1 MVQPRPA
8 APTVKCVGC
17 KVQASGIDK
26 LEDKDILP
34 VLIKTLQKMQ
44 GADGSWNNPHV
55 DLYCKQIARR
65 NFSLS
70 QLELI
75 EQGHTSARVKI

>member
-1 MVQPRPA
+1 
-8 APTVKCVGC
+8 
-17 KVQASGIDK
+17 
-26 LEDKDILP
+26 

-70 QLELI
+70 QLAVQLRQELI
-75 EQGHTSARVKI
+75 EQGHTSGRVKT